1 MIRYSLKCAAGHR
14 FDSWFQSATAFSA
27 LQAAGQLACPLCGGA
42 EIDKDLMAPNL
53 LATARVDK
61 AADRAGT
68 GVGSGEVAAV
78 PPAPNLSEP
87 GSELEVA
94 IAALRKQ
101 IAENSEY
108 VGLNFAAE
116 ARRMH
121 DGDAPARAIHGEA
134 RPEEARKLIEDG
146 LPVAPLPFLPQ
157 RKVN

>member
-1 MIRYSLKCAAGHR
+1 MMIRYSLKCAAGHH
-14 FDSWFQSATAFSA
+14 FDSWFQNAMAFSA
-27 LQAAGQLACPLCGGA
+27 LLTAGQLACPLCGETA
-42 EIDKDLMAPNL
+42 IDKDLMAPNL
-53 LATARVDK
+53 LGGTRTDEPRADHAE
-61 AADRAGT
+61 AAAGAGT
-68 GVGSGEVAAV
+68 ALPA
-78 PPAPNLSEP
+78 APNLSDP

-121 DGDAPARAIHGEA
+121 DGDAPTRAIHGEA
-134 RPEEARKLIEDG
+134 RLEEARKLIEDG
-146 LPVAPLPFLPQ
+146 LPVAPLPFLPH